1 MSKIVVHSHNIKLI
15 YEKLYYADD
24 TILIA
29 AAKKKPQKIIVTEVV
44 ENLKK
49 KGFGLNNR
57 YW

>member
-29 AAKKKPQKIIVTEVV
+29 AAKKKPQKIIDTEVV

-49 KGFGLNNR
+49 KRALA
-57 YW
+57 